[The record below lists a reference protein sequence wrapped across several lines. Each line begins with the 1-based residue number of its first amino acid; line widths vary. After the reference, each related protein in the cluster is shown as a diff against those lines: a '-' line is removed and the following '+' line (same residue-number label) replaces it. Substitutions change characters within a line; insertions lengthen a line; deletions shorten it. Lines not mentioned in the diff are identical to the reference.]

1 MCIRDNENAVGYG
14 DLPPPPKAAPA
25 AVAQDLLLELVV
37 NERRTGVIAAVHLD
51 RGRFRLA
58 LVDLKRAGLVVG
70 AQGASLFL
78 DELPGIAARYDAP
91 LQQLRLD
98 AASDYFP
105 SQRVG
110 PKTRAFVPASYDIGA
125 LLNYDVYVSGGRG
138 NTQASAWHE
147 ARLFSGAGTLSTT
160 GVLRSGAKKSYLRY
174 DTSWRRSD
182 EANAVTLEAGDLI
195 TLSLIHI

>member
-1 MCIRDNENAVGYG
+1 MKTPSAMASF
-14 DLPPPPKAAPA
+14 PAPPKAAPA
-25 AVAQDLLLELVV
+25 AAAQDLLLELVV

-70 AQGASLFL
+70 AQGTSLFL

-110 PKTRAFVPASYDIGA
+110 PKTRAFVPASYDMGA
-125 LLNYDVYVSGGRG
+125 LLNYDVYVSGGGARRRLRPG
-138 NTQASAWHE
+138 TKPGYSAAP
-147 ARLFSGAGTLSTT
+147 ARCRRPECCGAARRKAIFATT
-160 GVLRSGAKKSYLRY
+160 PVGAVR
-174 DTSWRRSD
+174 TRR
-182 EANAVTLEAGDLI
+182 LQ
-195 TLSLIHI
+195 